1 MPMKRTG
8 SGFMITYS
16 RIKCAVFGLVA
27 VVFALTMIAVG
38 LNEFFPLLAGTPLE
52 GFDITRRPPEVWGAV
67 AFAGGFVALYVAG
80 WNGKN
85 AFFSGV
91 AISITPEKVEA
102 RSLVGRR
109 SLSWAEVGRA
119 QVISGTVAL
128 IPIDEENAKP
138 VPLQTHLTSVK
149 VDEVKA
155 AIEEMRPGLF

>member
-1 MPMKRTG
+1 MPIKRTG

-16 RIKCAVFGLVA
+16 RFKCAVFGVVA
-27 VVFALTMIAVG
+27 LIFAVTMVAVG
-38 LNEFFPLLAGTPLE
+38 LNEFFPILAGTPLE
-52 GFDITRRPPEVWGAV
+52 GFDITRRPPEVWGAAAV
-67 AFAGGFVALYVAG
+67 AGGFVALYVAG

-85 AFFSGV
+85 AFYSGV

-109 SLSWAEVGRA
+109 SLAWDEVGRA
-119 QVISGTVAL
+119 QTISGTVAL
-128 IPIDEENAKP
+128 IPLDEENGKT

-155 AIEEMRPGLF
+155 AIEEMRQGLF